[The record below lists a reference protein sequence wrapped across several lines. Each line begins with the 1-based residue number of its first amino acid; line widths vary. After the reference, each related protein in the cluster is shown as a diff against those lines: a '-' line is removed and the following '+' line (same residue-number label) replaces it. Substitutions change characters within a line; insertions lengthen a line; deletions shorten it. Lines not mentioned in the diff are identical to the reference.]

1 MDAASDRTN
10 AAGGIAWHRL
20 TGAEVLA
27 EFAVGLSGLSER
39 EAAIRLARD
48 GPNVLKEGGGV
59 GAVQIFARQFKS
71 LIIWVLLG
79 AGVLSAILGDNVD
92 SIAIIAIVVL
102 NALSGFHQEFRAEKS
117 IAALRKIMAPRATV
131 RREGR
136 VCSIPAREIVEGDI
150 LVFEAGDLIAA
161 DARILG
167 AASLKCCESAL
178 TGESEV
184 VCKNESVLSSEGTAP
199 ADRLNMLFMGTSVAS
214 GAGEGVVVATA
225 MHTEV
230 GRIAALMQAV
240 GEHEQTPLQKNLDAF
255 GRLFVWVTL
264 GIVGLLCAMGVI
276 RGTPPFEMF
285 MVSVSLA
292 VAAIPEGL
300 PAIVTVALSLGVLRM
315 SRRNALVRRLGAIE
329 TLGAVTVIC
338 TDKTGTLTLGEMVV
352 RALYISG
359 EVFEVTGDG
368 YGPQGE
374 VFYRGQK
381 ASPAHHR
388 VLREWA
394 GVILGCNSSNL
405 VEEAGDWKVIGDP
418 TEGALLAAGIK
429 TGAEIHR
436 VESETPRI
444 YVLPF
449 DSSRKRSTVVRRLQD
464 GGMRAFVKGA
474 PVELLE
480 CCSRLYTDAGVF
492 PLTEAD
498 RIAIRAQTSAMARQG
513 LRVLGAAFRDLD
525 GDFLEAPLAS
535 DVEKD
540 LVFVGLSGMADPARA
555 EVKSALAKCRT
566 AGVRVVMITG
576 DHQGTA
582 LTIAREVGLASDVDE
597 ALTGEA
603 LDQMSGP
610 EFFCRA
616 PQVAVYARVTP
627 EHKLRI
633 IRALKH
639 SGAVVA
645 MTGDGV
651 NDAPALK
658 GADVGI
664 AMGKTGTE
672 VAKQAADM
680 IITDDNFSTIVAAVE
695 EGRGIYNNIR
705 KTLQYLLAG
714 NIGELLLIAAC
725 IVMGLPSP
733 LLPVHL
739 LWINLV
745 TDGLPAL
752 CLATDPIDPDVMKR
766 PPRAA
771 SEPLMDGGFLS
782 AMGLTGALTAGVA
795 FVVFWVVLKTDTLEK
810 ARSHA
815 FGVLVFAEL
824 LRAFGARSETKPVW
838 CIPLFSNAKLLSAVL
853 VCFGLQVWIHQN
865 ATLRHWL
872 KTEPVSFVD
881 ALILLFVAGL
891 PLFVLELVKLAGHRK
906 GRLRVPS

>member
-1 MDAASDRTN
+1 MDAAANRTN
-10 AAGGIAWHRL
+10 AVGGIAWHRR
-20 TGAEVLA
+20 TGAEVLG
-27 EFAVGLSGLSER
+27 ELAVGLSGLSEQ
-39 EAAIRLARD
+39 EAALRLASD
-48 GPNVLKEGGGV
+48 GPNVLNAGGGV
-59 GAVQIFARQFKS
+59 GAARIFARQFKS

-79 AGVLSAILGDNVD
+79 AGVLSATLGDNLD
-92 SIAIIAIVVL
+92 SVAIIAIVVL
-102 NALSGFHQEFRAEKS
+102 NALSGFYQEFKAEKS
-117 IAALRKIMAPRATV
+117 IAALCKIMAPRASV

-136 VCSIPAREIVEGDI
+136 VCSIRAREIVVGDI
-150 LVFEAGDLIAA
+150 LVLEAGDLIAA

-167 AASLKCCESAL
+167 AASLTCCESAL
-178 TGESEV
+178 TGEAEV
-184 VCKNESVLSSEGTAP
+184 VGKSECVLSSEGIAP

-214 GAGEGVVVATA
+214 GLGEGVVVATA
-225 MHTEV
+225 MHTEM
-230 GRIAALMQAV
+230 GRIAALMEAV
-240 GEHEQTPLQKNLDAF
+240 GEHEQTPLQKKLDAF
-255 GRLFVWVTL
+255 GRLFVWGTL
-264 GIVGLLCAMGVI
+264 GIVGILCVLGVI
-276 RGTPPFEMF
+276 RGTPPLEMF

-292 VAAIPEGL
+292 VAAIPEGV

-315 SRRNALVRRLGAIE
+315 SRRNALVRRMGAVE
-329 TLGAVTVIC
+329 TLGSVTVIC

-352 RALYISG
+352 RALYLSG

-368 YGPQGE
+368 CGTTGE
-374 VFYRGQK
+374 VCFRGQK
-381 ASPAHHR
+381 AGPVHHR

-394 GVILGCNSSNL
+394 GVILGCNSSSL
-405 VEEAGDWKVIGDP
+405 LEEAGDWKVISDP
-418 TEGALLAAGIK
+418 TEAALLVAGIK
-429 TGAEIHR
+429 AGAEIQR
-436 VESETPRI
+436 VENENPRI
-444 YVLPF
+444 HVLPF
-449 DSSRKRSTVVRRLQD
+449 DSGRKRSTVVRRLQD

-474 PVELLE
+474 PGDLLE
-480 CCSRLYTDAGVF
+480 CCSRLYTSAGVF

-498 RIAIRAQTSAMARQG
+498 RIAIRVQTSAMAEQG

-535 DVEKD
+535 VVERD

-555 EVKSALAKCRT
+555 EVKSAIAKCIK

-582 LTIAREVGLASDVDE
+582 LAIAKEVGLASDVDE

-603 LDQMSGP
+603 LDRMSEP

-616 PQVAVYARVTP
+616 PRVAVYARVTP

-695 EGRGIYNNIR
+695 EGRGIYDNIR

-714 NIGELLLIAAC
+714 NTGELLLIAAC

-752 CLATDPIDPDVMKR
+752 CLATEPIDPDVMKR
-766 PPRAA
+766 PPRSPA
-771 SEPLMDGGFLS
+771 EPIMDSRFLF

-795 FVVFWVVLKTDTLEK
+795 FVVFWVGLKTDSLEK

-815 FGVLVFAEL
+815 FAVLVFAEL
-824 LRAFGARSETKPVW
+824 LRALGARSETKPVW
-838 CIPLFSNAKLLSAVL
+838 CIPFFSNAKLLCAVL
-853 VCFGLQVWIHQN
+853 VCFGLQASIHQN
-865 ATLRHWL
+865 ARLGHWL
-872 KTEPVSFVD
+872 KTVPVSFAD
-881 ALILLFVAGL
+881 GLILLAFACV
-891 PLFVLELVKLAGHRK
+891 PLFVLELVKLAWHRK
-906 GRLRVPS
+906 GRRVRS